1 MVRQLP
7 PGSDG
12 LPIEIYCF
20 TNTVA
25 WVGYES
31 IQADIFDHLYAILP
45 EFKLRV
51 FQAPAG
57 YDLLGTGPNT
67 GAICRMTVSL
77 RLPSKPR
84 RPASQ
89 E

>member
-1 MVRQLP
+1 MP

-12 LPIEIYCF
+12 LQIEIYYF

-51 FQAPAG
+51 FQAQAG
-57 YDLLGTGPNT
+57 DDLLGTGPNVD
-67 GAICRMTVSL
+67 R
-77 RLPSKPR
+77 RNLPNARQPVPSI
-84 RPASQ
+84 
-89 E
+89 